1 METARSKMQVN
12 DDCEVWPDN
21 WRSWV
26 FFTGVQTQWLFK
38 PSGGY
43 TGLNYSAIESAMN
56 MQGIKAMH
64 KKRIF
69 RDLRIIE
76 FTVLDTLKEKN
87 K

>member
-1 METARSKMQVN
+1 METARSKMQIN

-26 FFTGVQTQWLFK
+26 FFMAVQTQWIIS
-38 PSGGY
+38 PAGGY
-43 TGLNYSAIESAMN
+43 AGLNYVAVESAMN
-56 MQGIKAMH
+56 MQGIKTMH

>member
-1 METARSKMQVN
+1 MQVN

-26 FFTGVQTQWLFK
+26 FFTAIQTQWLFK

-43 TGLNYSAIESAMN
+43 AGLNYPAIESAMN